1 MVSIGFSVY
10 PVQRL
15 AYCPLYM
22 MDSKHSI
29 FVPLLQS
36 GPKFLP
42 LPTPVVAEDNFDQEK
57 GTRLLSNLKLLNVR
71 LIIEVTKAVESQ
83 RYL

>member
-1 MVSIGFSVY
+1 
-10 PVQRL
+10 
-15 AYCPLYM
+15 

-42 LPTPVVAEDNFDQEK
+42 LPTPVVTGDNFDQEK

-71 LIIEVTKAVESQ
+71 LKIEVTKAVESQ